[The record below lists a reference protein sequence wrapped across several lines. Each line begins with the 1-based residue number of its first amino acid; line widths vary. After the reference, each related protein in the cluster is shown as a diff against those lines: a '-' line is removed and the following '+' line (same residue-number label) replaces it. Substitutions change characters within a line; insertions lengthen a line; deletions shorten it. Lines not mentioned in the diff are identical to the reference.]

1 MDKKF
6 ERNDCMK
13 KIMAVN
19 AGSSSL
25 KFQLLEM
32 PNEVVITEGIIERI
46 GLEDAYYTIKINGE
60 KHKEVLPVANHGV
73 AVNILLE
80 DLIKR
85 GIIKDLHEIAG
96 VGHRIVQGG
105 NLFKCSTLV
114 DDEVIEGIAELCDL
128 APLHNPAHL
137 VGIEAFRKA
146 LPDVKQVVVFDTA
159 FHQTMA
165 PEAYMYALPYEW
177 YEKYGIRK
185 YGAHGTSHE
194 YVAKEA
200 ARLMER
206 PFESLK
212 IVTLHLGNGASL
224 AAIKDGKC
232 VDTSMGL
239 TPLEGIPM
247 GTRSGNIDPTVVE
260 YIANKEKLSV
270 SEILTI
276 LNKKSGYLGVSG
288 VSNDSRDLEKGME
301 EGNERCRLALDIQYK
316 RIADYIGSYY
326 VLLGGIDVI
335 VFTAGIGENSER
347 CRSEVIKRISVL
359 GIKLDEQANHVR
371 GKEALITTP
380 DSKIKAYLIPTNE
393 ELVIAR
399 DTLRL
404 ISESK

>member
-1 MDKKF
+1 
-6 ERNDCMK
+6 MK

-32 PNEVVITEGIIERI
+32 PNEVIITEGIIERI
-46 GLEDAYYTIKINGE
+46 GLKDAYYTIKANGD
-60 KHKEVLPVANHGV
+60 KHKEVLPVANHAV

-85 GIIKDLHEIAG
+85 GIIASLNEIAG
-96 VGHRIVQGG
+96 VGHRIVHGG
-105 NLFKCSTLV
+105 EKFDQSV
-114 DDEVIEGIAELCDL
+114 IIDEEVVKEITKLCDL

-137 VGIEAFRKA
+137 IGIDAFKKA

-159 FHQTMA
+159 FHQTM
-165 PEAYMYALPYEW
+165 EKETYLYALPYEW
-177 YEKYGIRK
+177 YEKYKIRK

-200 ARLMER
+200 AKLVGR
-206 PFESLK
+206 PFEDLK

-247 GTRSGNIDPTVVE
+247 GTRSGNIDPAVIEFV
-260 YIANKEKLSV
+260 ANKENLTI
-270 SEILTI
+270 SEILNI

-288 VSNDSRDLEKGME
+288 ISNDSRDLEKGME
-301 EGNERCRLALDIQYK
+301 EGNDRCRLALDIQYK

-347 CRSEVIKRISVL
+347 CRSEVLRRISVL
-359 GIKLDEQANHVR
+359 GVELDEKANQVR
-371 GKEALITTP
+371 SKTTLITKP
-380 DSKIKAYLIPTNE
+380 SSKIKAYLIPTNE

-404 ISESK
+404 ISE